1 MVTDD
6 DGNTSVERAIEDALR
21 RLTDSGPWTP
31 PRPSS
36 VPSFA
41 QHVRTEDEL
50 ERQRERVR
58 RERELRRRADLEVA
72 ADVRKRLNT
81 KPDRVT
87 FYPMS

>member
-6 DGNTSVERAIEDALR
+6 DGNTAVEKRIAAMLD
-21 RLTDSGPWTP
+21 RLTDGPYIS

-41 QHVRTEDEL
+41 QHVHTQDEL

-58 RERELRRRADLEVA
+58 HERALRRHADLEVA

-81 KPDRVT
+81 RPDRVT
-87 FYPMS
+87 LHPMS

>member
-6 DGNTSVERAIEDALR
+6 DGQTAVEKRIADFLSAL
-21 RLTDSGPWTP
+21 TASGPYTP
-31 PRPSS
+31 PRSS
-36 VPSFA
+36 VPSFK

-50 ERQRERVR
+50 ERQRARVR
-58 RERELRRRADLEVA
+58 HERALRRRADA
-72 ADVRKRLNT
+72 AVSAGIRKRLNT

>member
-6 DGNTSVERAIEDALR
+6 EGNTAVEKRIAAMLD
-21 RLTDSGPWTP
+21 RLTDGPYTP

-36 VPSFA
+36 VPSFK
-41 QHVRTEDEL
+41 QHVRTQDAL
-50 ERQRERVR
+50 DRQRERVR
-58 RERELRRRADLEVA
+58 HERELRRRADLEVA

>member
-1 MVTDD
+1 MVCDD
-6 DGNTSVERAIEDALR
+6 DGNTAVEKRIAAMLD
-21 RLTDSGPWTP
+21 RLTDGPYIP

-36 VPSFA
+36 VPSFK
-41 QHVRTEDEL
+41 QHIRTEDEL
-50 ERQRERVR
+50 ERQRARVR
-58 RERELRRRADLEVA
+58 HERELRRRAELEVA